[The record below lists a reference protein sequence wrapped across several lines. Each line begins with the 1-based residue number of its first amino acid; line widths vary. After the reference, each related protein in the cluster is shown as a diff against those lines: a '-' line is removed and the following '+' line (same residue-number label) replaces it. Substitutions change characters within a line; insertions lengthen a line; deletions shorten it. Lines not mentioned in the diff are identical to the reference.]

1 MNKTKKILI
10 SLSIFALVIVL
21 IWVFFGDKIWPSHNE
36 VNNLIKNNQENII
49 NSSGEVREVRGIDNS
64 DMIIGQNGLEIIIYE
79 DLSDSYS
86 VKFDKTLENIKE
98 NFSDQVII
106 AFRPYAN
113 KMFSLSYPT
122 NSFME
127 CAKEQN
133 KFFEAR
139 ELILQKVDQEILNE
153 DDFLSY
159 GENLNLGAED
169 FKMCLLNDKYISEI
183 EKSSREAESFG
194 VYGSPAIFVGKQ
206 LIVGARDFENVING
220 GGEELLGMKNIINEK
235 LGNLS
240 DDEDDNMVFCTM
252 DAKMCPDGSFVGRD
266 GNNNCEFF
274 PCPNE

>member
-21 IWVFFGDKIWPSHNE
+21 MWIFFGDKIWPSYNE
-36 VNNLIKNNQENII
+36 ADDLIKNNQENIV
-49 NSSGEVREVRGIDNS
+49 NSSGEVLEVRGIDNS
-64 DMIIGQNGLEIIIYE
+64 DIIIGQGGLEIIIYE
-79 DLSDSYS
+79 DLSDFYS
-86 VKFDKTLENIKE
+86 VKFDKTLEAIKE
-98 NFSDQVII
+98 NFSDQVTI

-122 NSFME
+122 NSLIE

-133 KFFEAR
+133 KFFETR
-139 ELILQKVDQEILNE
+139 KLILQKVDEDILNE

-159 GENLNLGAED
+159 GEELGLNNETL
-169 FKMCLLNDKYISEI
+169 KLCLLGDKYISEI
-183 EKSSREAESFG
+183 EESRKEAESFG

-206 LIVGARDFENVING
+206 LIVGARDFEDVING

-235 LGNLS
+235 LGNS
-240 DDEDDNMVFCTM
+240 ENNDNMVVCTM

-274 PCPNE
+274 PCPGE